1 MPRPDS
7 VTGLAL
13 RLLRLRGVTPVR
25 AALGAALAAGLALA
39 VSPAPPPPAAPPGA
53 PSPPRAAFE
62 ARPLDDDAPV
72 ASEPVLVATSTGW
85 LAAWTVWRRGAPGSV
100 ELAALAPDGTLA
112 SPPRQLSA
120 HEAFS
125 RSPGLAC
132 GRDRC
137 AVAWSSRVE
146 HERGV
151 RPYVEFVD
159 AGGRAVVDAAP
170 LSEATPVYDV
180 AVAHGGGVFAF
191 AWQLPVTPRTL
202 HFARRD
208 GEGHRVGDDRE
219 LPGAIGSYAFDTA
232 LAAAPQGWLAV
243 HDRCDFDR
251 DRGAVVAQWLAP
263 DGAPAGELTVARFA
277 GEAHHVRL
285 AASGASHL
293 LTWGEDGPIHSARHD
308 PRFARLDGRAFG
320 VEPAPLAPRRSASP
334 TAAACTATG
343 CSFAWVEATPGAET
357 PELFVERRGHDGL
370 RVGNPLRVPA
380 RGGASLWLAPA
391 LATATD
397 GATQLL
403 LLPLVRGGGLFA
415 QRLDAEGRL
424 LGVGHV
430 IPLR

>member
-25 AALGAALAAGLALA
+25 VALGAALAAGLALA
-39 VSPAPPPPAAPPGA
+39 VSARVPSPAAA
-53 PSPPRAAFE
+53 PDVPDAQRIAFDT
-62 ARPLDDDAPV
+62 RPFDENAPV
-72 ASEPVLVATSTGW
+72 AYEPVLVATSTGW
-85 LAAWTVWRRGAPGSV
+85 LAAWTLWGRGLPAAV
-100 ELAALAPDGTLA
+100 ELAALTPDGALA
-112 SPPRQLSA
+112 APPRTLSSR
-120 HEAFS
+120 EAFS

-132 GRDRC
+132 GGDRC
-137 AVAWSSRVE
+137 AVAWSSRTE
-146 HERGV
+146 HEQGV

-159 AGGRAVVDAAP
+159 AAGRAVVDAAL

-191 AWQLPVTPRTL
+191 AWQLPGASRTI

-208 GEGHRVGDDRE
+208 GEGHRVGEDRA
-219 LPGAIGSYAFDTA
+219 LPDASSSCAFDTA
-232 LAAAPQGWLAV
+232 LAAAPQGWLVV
-243 HDRCDFDR
+243 HDRCDFNR
-251 DRGAVVAQWLAP
+251 DRGAVVARWLAP

-277 GEAHHVRL
+277 GATHHVRL

-293 LTWGEDGPIHSARHD
+293 LTWGEDGPLHSARHD

-334 TAAACTATG
+334 TAAACNATG
-343 CSFAWVEATPGAET
+343 CSFAWVEAAPGAET

-391 LATATD
+391 LATAAD

-403 LLPLVRGGGLFA
+403 LLPLARGGGLFA